1 MAAPLKLKRQNSSA
15 SVKQNK
21 QITSNLP
28 VAAVLVDTP
37 VSHLEG
43 IYDYLVPVEFDE
55 IAVAG
60 TKVVVPFGNSK
71 CEGLVVTRKNQSAE
85 AKNLKVITE
94 VTSPKAMVTADVMNL
109 VESVRNRFG
118 GSYWAVMKSAI
129 PARIVKEEKTIG
141 AIPSKKQFNYSS
153 SSLIDLMGRADYGML
168 SGKQRVRWALNL
180 PIGIDPSLFLAELVK
195 VRAVNSQVLIIVPD
209 EKDVSQLQRQLSDF
223 FQDHLL
229 IMGSHLPKAQRYRH
243 FLKATYHSPKVII
256 TTRSGCFLHLSDT
269 ATVIVLSDLDNSH
282 YEQHSPGWNTRDVV
296 LLRAV
301 TASVIF
307 VSASHSLEVAR
318 LVDLGWLEK
327 KSYRSKCNIK
337 FYSNDSGRSYIP
349 TIKSAIN
356 RGNVLVSVSE
366 KGYGNL
372 FLCARCRNTASCS
385 CGGKLQIL
393 SANSFPVCYICHNQ
407 NKDWR
412 CSYCGDAK
420 PYVIAKGIDRN
431 AEEIGRALPKT
442 SILISSGAKQIQS
455 LPKGRHI
462 VLATAGSEP
471 EGQYSGIVL
480 LDGERIFNRPS
491 LRAEELARLNWFASL
506 CRATENSEVF
516 MSLPNSHPVVQSML
530 RLDSQSAA
538 ISELRNR
545 ELAKLPPFYRIAVVL
560 GAGPEISKFAGN
572 LKTSGKYEVTGP
584 IDIDKSQKK
593 IIIRV
598 SLQNGQE
605 LVDLLDDVTKVQGV
619 KGKNIFKIR
628 FDPYDL

>member
-1 MAAPLKLKRQNSSA
+1 VAAPLKLKRQNSSA

-141 AIPSKKQFNYSS
+141 AIPSKKQFVYSS

-209 EKDVSQLQRQLSDF
+209 EKDVSQLQRQLNDF

-318 LVDLGWLEK
+318 
-327 KSYRSKCNIK
+327 
-337 FYSNDSGRSYIP
+337 P

-572 LKTSGKYEVTGP
+572 LKTSEKYEVTGP

>member
-1 MAAPLKLKRQNSSA
+1 VAAPLKLKRQNSSA
-15 SVKQNK
+15 PVKRNK
-21 QITSNLP
+21 LITSNLP

-55 IAVAG
+55 NAVAG
-60 TKVVVPFGNSK
+60 TKVVVPFGNSVA
-71 CEGLVVTRKNQSAE
+71 EGLVIARKNQSAE
-85 AKNLKVITE
+85 AKNLKAIAE

-118 GSYWAVMKSAI
+118 GSFWAVMKSAI
-129 PARIVKEEKTIG
+129 PTRIVKEEKTIG
-141 AIPSKKQFNYSS
+141 EIP
-153 SSLIDLMGRADYGML
+153 R
-168 SGKQRVRWALNL
+168 NL
-180 PIGIDPSLFLAELVK
+180 PIGIDPSLFLAEIVK

-209 EKDVSQLQRQLSDF
+209 EKDVSQLQRQLGDYF
-223 FQDHLL
+223 EDNLL

-243 FLKATYHSPKVII
+243 FLKATYHSPQVIV

-282 YEQHSPGWNTRDVV
+282 YEQHSPGWNTRDVS

-301 TASVIF
+301 TSSVIF

-327 KSYRSKCNIK
+327 KNYRNKCNIK
-337 FYSNDSGRSYIP
+337 FSSNESGRSYIP
-349 TIKSAIN
+349 TIKSAILK
-356 RGNVLVSVSE
+356 GNVLVSVSE
-366 KGYGNL
+366 KGYANL

-393 SANSFPVCYICHNQ
+393 GANSIPVCYICHTQ

-420 PYVIAKGIDRN
+420 PYVISKGIDRN
-431 AEEIGRALPKT
+431 AEEIGRAIPKT

-471 EGQYSGIVL
+471 AGQYSGIVL
-480 LDGERIFNRPS
+480 LDGEKIFNRPS
-491 LRAEELARLNWFASL
+491 LRAEELARLIWFASL
-506 CRATENSEVF
+506 CRSTENSEVF
-516 MSLPNSHPVVQSML
+516 LSLPNSHPVVQSML
-530 RLDSQSAA
+530 RFDSQSAA
-538 ISELRNR
+538 ISELRN
-545 ELAKLPPFYRIAVVL
+545 L
-560 GAGPEISKFAGN
+560 
-572 LKTSGKYEVTGP
+572 
-584 IDIDKSQKK
+584 DIDKGQKK

-598 SLQNGQE
+598 SLPNGQE

>member
-1 MAAPLKLKRQNSSA
+1 
-15 SVKQNK
+15 
-21 QITSNLP
+21 
-28 VAAVLVDTP
+28 
-37 VSHLEG
+37 
-43 IYDYLVPVEFDE
+43 
-55 IAVAG
+55 
-60 TKVVVPFGNSK
+60 
-71 CEGLVVTRKNQSAE
+71 
-85 AKNLKVITE
+85 
-94 VTSPKAMVTADVMNL
+94 
-109 VESVRNRFG
+109 
-118 GSYWAVMKSAI
+118 
-129 PARIVKEEKTIG
+129 
-141 AIPSKKQFNYSS
+141 
-153 SSLIDLMGRADYGML
+153 MGRADYGML
-168 SGKQRVRWALNL
+168 SGKQRLRWALNL
-180 PIGIDPSLFLAELVK
+180 PIGIDPSLFLAEIVK

-209 EKDVSQLQRQLSDF
+209 EKDVSQLQRQLGDYF
-223 FQDHLL
+223 EDNLL

-243 FLKATYHSPKVII
+243 FLKATYHSPQVIV

-282 YEQHSPGWNTRDVV
+282 YEQHSPGWNTRDVS

-301 TASVIF
+301 TSSVIF

-327 KSYRSKCNIK
+327 KNYRNKCNIK
-337 FYSNDSGRSYIP
+337 FSSNESGRSYIP
-349 TIKSAIN
+349 TIKSAILK
-356 RGNVLVSVSE
+356 GNVLVSVSE
-366 KGYGNL
+366 KGYANL

-393 SANSFPVCYICHNQ
+393 GANSIPVCYICHTQ

-420 PYVIAKGIDRN
+420 PYVISKGIDRN
-431 AEEIGRALPKT
+431 AEEIGRAIPKT

-471 EGQYSGIVL
+471 AGQYSGIVL
-480 LDGERIFNRPS
+480 LDGEKIFNRPS
-491 LRAEELARLNWFASL
+491 LRAEELARLIWFASL
-506 CRATENSEVF
+506 CRSTENSEVF
-516 MSLPNSHPVVQSML
+516 LSLPNSHPVVQSML
-530 RLDSQSAA
+530 RFDSQSAA

-545 ELAKLPPFYRIAVVL
+545 ELAKLPPFYRIALVS
-560 GAGPEISKFAGN
+560 GEGPEISKFAGN
-572 LKTSGKYEVTGP
+572 LKMNGKYEVTGP
-584 IDIDKSQKK
+584 IDIDKGQKK

-598 SLQNGQE
+598 SLPNGQE